1 MSDTVLIID
10 GHSMAFRAFY
20 ALPPDNFVTAT
31 GQHTNAVYGFVSML
45 TRLLETERPTH
56 VAVAFDVSRH
66 SFRTEEYP
74 DYKGTRD
81 ATPEEFK
88 GQVELIREVL
98 DAMGI
103 VSLSREGF
111 EADDILA
118 TLAYR
123 AGHEGAT
130 VLVVS
135 GDRDSFQTVTDNVT
149 VLYPGT
155 GPGDLRRMTPEAVEA
170 NTGCLPTATRRSLP
184 SWARPQTICRVFP
197 ASAPRPPPSGSTSTM
212 AWITFWP
219 ARMRSA
225 ASAALRCASTWT
237 TSFATDVSTDS

>member
-1 MSDTVLIID
+1 MASRVACVSDTVLIID

-20 ALPPDNFVTAT
+20 ALPPENFVTAT

-74 DYKGTRD
+74 EYKGTRD

-111 EADDILA
+111 RR
-118 TLAYR
+118 YF
-123 AGHEGAT
+123 
-130 VLVVS
+130 
-135 GDRDSFQTVTDNVT
+135 GDARS
-149 VLYPGT
+149 PRE
-155 GPGDLRRMTPEAVEA
+155 RRRINSPH
-170 NTGCLPTATRRSLP
+170 
-184 SWARPQTICRVFP
+184 RV
-197 ASAPRPPPSGSTSTM
+197 G
-212 AWITFWP
+212 
-219 ARMRSA
+219 
-225 ASAALRCASTWT
+225 
-237 TSFATDVSTDS
+237 